1 MKKILFLSLLIALSV
16 SVLFGCGGD
25 KPVVTEPPA
34 TDAPVVT
41 DPIVTDA
48 PVVTEA
54 PGKEVKPV
62 EEYADFVNRV
72 EIVGTTDKDAL
83 SYKLGE
89 EITFNISLKYD
100 SKEIVG
106 CRQFDYTIMADGA
119 EPYGER
125 ISGKDGQF
133 SVTVPAGYI
142 KEPGSV
148 RIRVTAKSQKG
159 IMLGSFIGGAIV
171 NMDEISSSDPIPTDF
186 ADFWRGNLQKLFAV
200 NPTDKATPG
209 GDKHYS
215 NYFHY
220 YKMDEAYMR
229 NSLNC
234 ESMVSKLSTH
244 DFYEVFLSAP
254 GEMPAVFYISIPKNL
269 KSDSCSIYMH
279 LNHYSPRNAYIG
291 AKDDQIFV
299 GVGPCGMPGV
309 YYDEKTGSYTKVP
322 YDSVGTYFVDGPG
335 YENAENVYFVG
346 MLQKN
351 IQVLRFLSNPE
362 YTKGTPFE
370 AVTALYNGKV
380 SFEGGSMGGFQSI
393 ATAALVTLSADIG
406 KNVGSVA
413 SIKVSCPWMCD
424 PLTIAG
430 ATDRIKGE
438 GARPNTT
445 SEVLNYFDTAHFA
458 TLIKCEDVVVS
469 GGFAD
474 VICPSTGL
482 AALYNALNCK
492 TTFKM
497 MQNMDHNGNVPKTVV
512 EYSLT
517 K

>member
-1 MKKILFLSLLIALSV
+1 
-16 SVLFGCGGD
+16 
-25 KPVVTEPPA
+25 
-34 TDAPVVT
+34 
-41 DPIVTDA
+41 
-48 PVVTEA
+48 
-54 PGKEVKPV
+54 
-62 EEYADFVNRV
+62 
-72 EIVGTTDKDAL
+72 
-83 SYKLGE
+83 
-89 EITFNISLKYD
+89 
-100 SKEIVG
+100 
-106 CRQFDYTIMADGA
+106 
-119 EPYGER
+119 
-125 ISGKDGQF
+125 
-133 SVTVPAGYI
+133 
-142 KEPGSV
+142 
-148 RIRVTAKSQKG
+148 
-159 IMLGSFIGGAIV
+159 
-171 NMDEISSSDPIPTDF
+171 
-186 ADFWRGNLQKLFAV
+186 
-200 NPTDKATPG
+200 
-209 GDKHYS
+209 
-215 NYFHY
+215 
-220 YKMDEAYMR
+220 MR

-244 DFYEVFLSAP
+244 DFYEVFLAAP
-254 GEMPAVFYISIPKNL
+254 GKMPAVFYISIPKNL
-269 KSDSCSIYMH
+269 KSDSCSIYMQ